1 MARPVIPTGRRRHRS
16 ELLGKWPGCDA
27 KETAEALK
35 GVKVCIP
42 RSEFPPL
49 LEGEYY
55 WFDLPGC
62 RVIDRDGKEL
72 GQVTGLR
79 ENAGGQWLE
88 VDDGRGTGVILIPLV
103 EQYVEAVEL
112 EQRLIRVDWKADW
125 S

>member
-1 MARPVIPTGRRRHRS
+1 
-16 ELLGKWPGCDA
+16 LLGKWPGCDA
-27 KETAEALK
+27 KETADALK
-35 GVKVCIP
+35 GVAVCLP

-62 RVIDRDGKEL
+62 QVVDREGKEL
-72 GQVTGLR
+72 GHVTGLR

-88 VDDGRGTGVILIPLV
+88 VDNGRGIGVILIPLV

-112 EQRLIRVDWKADW
+112 KQRLIRVDWKADW